1 VITRR
6 SKRLWIALLLP
17 LLALRA
23 MLPAGHMPVAA
34 DGELHIV
41 MCSAGLAAQ
50 SEPGS
55 GDRQPIGDGGCLFAH
70 AASFAPPSEV
80 IRSQLAPPSLS
91 FDIPL
96 GVQRP
101 LSTSP
106 YRFAAARGP
115 PRYS

>member
-1 VITRR
+1 VITHR
-6 SKRLWIALLLP
+6 SRRLWIALLLP

-41 MCSAGLAAQ
+41 MCSAGLAE
-50 SEPGS
+50 SET
-55 GDRQPIGDGGCLFAH
+55 GDGDDHVPKERSCLFAH
-70 AASFAPPSEV
+70 AAAFAPPSEV
-80 IRSQLAPPSLS
+80 HHSHPAPAFLT
-91 FDIPL
+91 FDIP
-96 GVQRP
+96 VAAQRLP
-101 LSTSP
+101 TNP